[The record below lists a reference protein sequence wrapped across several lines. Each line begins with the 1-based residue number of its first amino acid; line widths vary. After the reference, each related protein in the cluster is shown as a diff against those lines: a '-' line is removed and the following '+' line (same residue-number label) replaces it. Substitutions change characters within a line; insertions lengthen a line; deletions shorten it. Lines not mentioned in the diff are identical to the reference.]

1 MTTETDFILTR
12 DFWQRICHPSED
24 MLGKSILSVL
34 VFAESLISIFWI
46 FTLSGLGE
54 GYALM
59 ASVPYVYIFFS
70 YVSLLIFYKLKR
82 FDYFVFTQLVMLLVM
97 PFFMQWA
104 IGGFEASSGVA
115 IWAILSPIG
124 ALMILGTRQS
134 TAWFT
139 LFALLAGLSWKFN
152 SLFSINSL
160 PIPAHVKDSFFL
172 MNIMGTT
179 CILYAVMRYFQAQKE
194 LTLEELAIEQARSEK
209 LLLNIL
215 PKSIANRLKNNDM
228 CIADSFDCVTVLF
241 ADIVGFTQ
249 ISANMP
255 PADLVDLL
263 NHVFSSFDQL
273 AANHGLEKIKTIGD
287 GYMVVGGA
295 PMVRNDHALIV
306 AKLALEMQVLLQEIS
321 KIRGFPLQMRYGL
334 SSGPIVAGVIGTS
347 KFTYDIWGDA
357 VNMASRM
364 EKTSLTN
371 QIQVSHATYM
381 LIKDYFEFEARGLIA
396 VKGKGDVETFILKAQ
411 IT

>member
-1 MTTETDFILTR
+1 
-12 DFWQRICHPSED
+12 
-24 MLGKSILSVL
+24 
-34 VFAESLISIFWI
+34 
-46 FTLSGLGE
+46 
-54 GYALM
+54 
-59 ASVPYVYIFFS
+59 
-70 YVSLLIFYKLKR
+70 
-82 FDYFVFTQLVMLLVM
+82 MLLVM

-124 ALMILGTRQS
+124 ALMILGARQS

-152 SLFSINSL
+152 SLFSINAL
-160 PIPAHVKDSFFL
+160 PIPVHVKDTFFL
-172 MNIMGTT
+172 MNIMGTA
-179 CILYAVMRYFQAQKE
+179 CILYAMMRYFQSQKE
-194 LTLEELAIEQARSEK
+194 RTLQQLAIEQLRSEK

-215 PKSIANRLKNNDM
+215 PKSIADRLKDNDM
-228 CIADSFDCVTVLF
+228 RIADSFDSVTILF

-263 NHVFSSFDQL
+263 SQIFSRFDQL
-273 AANHGLEKIKTIGD
+273 AETHGLEKIKTIGD

-295 PMVRNDHALIV
+295 PLKLKNHAVVV
-306 AKLALEMQVLLQEIS
+306 ARLALDMQVALQDIAELRNI
-321 KIRGFPLQMRYGL
+321 PLQMRYGL
-334 SSGPIVAGVIGTS
+334 SSGAVVAGVIGTS

-371 QIQVSHATYM
+371 QIQVSQSTYE
-381 LIKDYFEFEARGLIA
+381 LIKDQFVFESRGPVAI
-396 VKGKGDVETFILKAQ
+396 KGKGDVETYILKSK
-411 IT
+411 I